1 MKEQMLSK
9 GWSLTIPKENVYH
22 IAPDPIPVT
31 IPGSVY
37 SCLLE
42 NDLMPDPYWRDNE
55 LDALKLME
63 NDFIFTERFS
73 VENGLMDSDQVILRF
88 DGIDTVADIE
98 LNGQLLGHA
107 ENMHRSYE
115 YEVKGILTEGE
126 NELKVT
132 FYSPT
137 KFIAASHE
145 RIGNMESTD
154 AMPGYPQLRKAH
166 CMFGWD
172 WGPRLPDAGFYRPV
186 RLLGVNKARFTDD
199 VRILQEHH
207 IAGKDVHGNRVESV
221 QLTYTAELAYTDPE
235 EKARQLALAESA
247 NGAGPAGV
255 HVTAELTD
263 LEGNVVCFSEAA
275 ESTGKVENETGGLHT
290 EVLQNIL
297 GKARKKGAATG
308 EVTLKNPQL
317 WWPNGYGEQPLYTVT
332 LHLVD
337 DATGE
342 ELDSCIKRIGLR
354 TAEVDVSPFPEEE
367 KDPHIGPQIRKDR
380 KEGRHFN
387 FVVNGLPIFAMGGDY
402 IPEDNILQR
411 VTRERTE
418 ILLRDAAE
426 AHYNSIRIWGGG
438 YYLDDFF
445 YDLCDEYGLLVWQ
458 DFMFACA
465 SYELED
471 AFEENLKAEFTEVV
485 RRLRHHACLG
495 IWCGN
500 NEMETEVLEDHW
512 NGEFNGIVPGTEGI
526 APVRRASN
534 KQYYDYIK
542 LYEYILPRILKEE
555 DPVTFYWPSSPSSGG
570 NYEDAY
576 EENIGD
582 AHYWGVWHGGD
593 QFPDYRKHHFRFLSE
608 FGFQSFPCMATVE
621 SFTEEGDRNVF
632 SEIMEMHQRNT
643 AANGKI
649 MNYLSATYRYPKD
662 FDQLLY
668 CSQMLQLDAIRY
680 GVEYFR
686 RIRGTC
692 MGTVVWQLNDIWP
705 VASWSSIDYYGRWKA
720 LHYGEKRFF
729 APISITCEEH
739 GRLDQKPFVNSLP
752 VPVEYSAALHVANET
767 GEEVAGTVRWQLR
780 RPDSSVIRKG
790 ESQITIAPYSGTW
803 LEKEIFNQDGDER
816 DMHLYYEFV
825 QGDEVVS
832 SGSALFVAPKHYHF
846 ADPQLTVK
854 VEGDCIVVSS
864 QAYAKGVC
872 IESADGNLRLADNF
886 FDMEAGTRRIPIA
899 GALPEGELRIRS
911 VYEIA

>member
-1 MKEQMLSK
+1 MTEQLLSQN
-9 GWSLTIPKENVYH
+9 WTLTILGDNVYH
-22 IAPDPIPVT
+22 IGGDPIPASV
-31 IPGSVY
+31 PGSVY

-42 NDLMPDPYWRDNE
+42 NKLMPDPYWRDNE
-55 LDALKLME
+55 LDALKLMG
-63 NDFIFTERFS
+63 NDFIFAETFVPEKDIL
-73 VENGLMDSDQVILRF
+73 ESDRVVLRF
-88 DGIDTVADIE
+88 DGIDTIADIV
-98 LNGQLLGHA
+98 LNGEFLGHA
-107 ENMHRSYE
+107 ENMHRSFE
-115 YEVKGILTEGE
+115 YDVKSILKPGE

-145 RIGNMESTD
+145 KIGNMESTD

-186 RLLGVNKARFTDD
+186 RLLGVKRARLSNDIH
-199 VRILQEHH
+199 ILQEHTVV
-207 IAGKDVHGNRVESV
+207 GSGVHGDEVSCVR
-221 QLTYTAELAYTDPE
+221 LTLTARTD
-235 EKARQLALAESA
+235 S
-247 NGAGPAGV
+247 
-255 HVTAELTD
+255 
-263 LEGNVVCFSEAA
+263 AA
-275 ESTGKVENETGGLHT
+275 ERTSG
-290 EVLQNIL
+290 
-297 GKARKKGAATG
+297 KGAADQKGTG
-308 EVTLKNPQL
+308 VSRSHTDDAFAEGTHLEAILLTPDNKEIPFASEGTACGAAVMELQVENPQL
-317 WWPNGYGEQPLYTVT
+317 WWPNGYGEQPLYTVKVS
-332 LHLVD
+332 LVENE
-337 DATGE
+337 TGE
-342 ELDSCIKRIGLR
+342 VLDQELRRIGLR
-354 TAEVDVSPFPEEE
+354 TVTVDTSPIPDEE
-367 KDPHIGPQIRKDR
+367 KDPHIGPQVRQDR

-411 VTRERTE
+411 VNRQRTE
-418 ILLRDAAE
+418 VLLKDAAE

-465 SYELED
+465 SYELSDE
-471 AFEENLKAEFTEVV
+471 FEENLREEFVEVV
-485 RRLRHHACLG
+485 RRLRHHASMGL
-495 IWCGN
+495 WCGN

-512 NGEFNGIVPGTEGI
+512 EGTFNGILPGTQGI
-526 APVRRASN
+526 APVHRASN
-534 KQYYDYIK
+534 KQFYDYIK
-542 LYEYILPRILKEE
+542 LYEYILPQVMKQEAPE
-555 DPVTFYWPSSPSSGG
+555 AFYWPSSPSSGG

-593 QFPDYRKHHFRFLSE
+593 QFSDYRRHHFRFLSE
-608 FGFQSFPCMATVE
+608 FGFQSFPCMATVR
-621 SFTEEGDRNVF
+621 SFTEPQDRNVF

-729 APISITCEEH
+729 APISITCEEC

-752 VPVEYSAALHVANET
+752 IPVEYSAALHVANET
-767 GEEVAGTVRWQLR
+767 AETVEGTVAWKLCL
-780 RPDSSVIRKG
+780 PDSSVLREG
-790 ESQITIAPYSGTW
+790 NEQVRVQPYSGIW
-803 LEKEIFNQDGDER
+803 LEKEIFNGAADER
-816 DMHLYYEFV
+816 EMHLYYEFR
-825 QGDEVVS
+825 QGDQVVS
-832 SGSALFVAPKHYHF
+832 SGTALFVAPKHYHF
-846 ADPQLTVK
+846 ADPQLRAR
-854 VEGDCIVVSS
+854 VEGNEVIVTSE
-864 QAYAKGVC
+864 AFAKGVC
-872 IESADGNLRLADNF
+872 VESEDGNLRLSDNF
-886 FDMEAGTRRIPIA
+886 FDMEKGERRLLVQGT
-899 GALPEGELRIRS
+899 LPEGELRVRS
-911 VYEIA
+911 VYDIA

>member
-1 MKEQMLSK
+1 MTEQLLSQN
-9 GWSLTIPKENVYH
+9 WTLTILGDNVYH
-22 IAPDPIPVT
+22 IGGDPIPASV
-31 IPGSVY
+31 PGSVY

-42 NDLMPDPYWRDNE
+42 NKLMPDPYWRDNE

-63 NDFIFTERFS
+63 NDFIFAETFVPEKDILESGRI
-73 VENGLMDSDQVILRF
+73 VLRF
-88 DGIDTVADIE
+88 DGIDTIADIV
-98 LNGQLLGHA
+98 LNGEFLGHA
-107 ENMHRSYE
+107 ENMHRSFE
-115 YEVKGILTEGE
+115 YDVKGILKPGE

-145 RIGNMESTD
+145 KIGNMESTD

-186 RLLGVNKARFTDD
+186 RLLGVKRARLSNDIH
-199 VRILQEHH
+199 ILQEHTVV
-207 IAGKDVHGNRVESV
+207 GSGVHGDEVSCVRLTLTAGTDSAVERTSGRETADQKGTGV
-221 QLTYTAELAYTDPE
+221 SRSHTDDVFAEGTHLEATLLTPE
-235 EKARQLALAESA
+235 NKEIPFAPK
-247 NGAGPAGV
+247 GTV
-255 HVTAELTD
+255 H
-263 LEGNVVCFSEAA
+263 
-275 ESTGKVENETGGLHT
+275 
-290 EVLQNIL
+290 
-297 GKARKKGAATG
+297 GAAVM
-308 EVTLKNPQL
+308 ELQVENPQL
-317 WWPNGYGEQPLYTVT
+317 WWPNGYGEQPLYTVKIS
-332 LHLVD
+332 LVESE
-337 DATGE
+337 TGE
-342 ELDSCIKRIGLR
+342 VLDRELRRIGLR
-354 TAEVDVSPFPEEE
+354 TVTVDTSPIPNEE
-367 KDPHIGPQIRKDR
+367 KDPHIGPQVRQDR

-411 VTRERTE
+411 VNRQRTE
-418 ILLRDAAE
+418 ALLRDAAE

-465 SYELED
+465 SYELSDE
-471 AFEENLKAEFTEVV
+471 FEENLREEFTEVV
-485 RRLRHHACLG
+485 RRLRHHASMGL
-495 IWCGN
+495 WCGN

-512 NGEFNGIVPGTEGI
+512 EGTFNGILPGTQGI
-526 APVRRASN
+526 APVHKASN
-534 KQYYDYIK
+534 KQFYDYIK
-542 LYEYILPRILKEE
+542 LYEYILPQVMKQEAPE
-555 DPVTFYWPSSPSSGG
+555 AFYWPSSPSSGG

-593 QFPDYRKHHFRFLSE
+593 QFSDYRRHHFRFLSE
-608 FGFQSFPCMATVE
+608 FGFQSFPCMATVC
-621 SFTEEGDRNVF
+621 SFTEPQDRNVF

-752 VPVEYSAALHVANET
+752 IPVEYSAALHVANET
-767 GEEVAGTVRWQLR
+767 AETVEGTVSWKLCL
-780 RPDSSVIRKG
+780 PDSSVLREG
-790 ESQITIAPYSGTW
+790 NEQVRVQPYSGTW
-803 LEKEIFNQDGDER
+803 LEKEIFNGTADER
-816 DMHLYYEFV
+816 EMHLYYEFR
-825 QGDEVVS
+825 QGDQVVS
-832 SGSALFVAPKHYHF
+832 SGTALFVAPKHYRF
-846 ADPQLTVK
+846 ADPKLRVR
-854 VEGDCIVVSS
+854 VEGNEVIVVSE
-864 QAYAKGVC
+864 AYAKGVC
-872 IESADGNLRLADNF
+872 IESEDGNLRLSDNF
-886 FDMEAGTRRIPIA
+886 FDMEKGERHLLIQGT
-899 GALPEGELRIRS
+899 LPGGELRVRS
-911 VYEIA
+911 VYDIA